1 MATIQTG
8 SNTSYYSIQRF
19 LGVNESLDGDT
30 QLQLGE
36 ASIMENW
43 RVTPQYHLR
52 IRPGLKTLWKFTG
65 PVRGLWCGDLAGRH
79 QMLAAADGKV
89 WQLTDGGGKTSLAS
103 LTDSAVTFLPFSNKL
118 YILNGHEYLVWY
130 GTGTAKTV

>member
-65 PVRGLWCGDLAGRH
+65 PVRGLWSGDLAGRRRWGWPPSPP
-79 QMLAAADGKV
+79 AEY
-89 WQLTDGGGKTSLAS
+89 TPP
-103 LTDSAVTFLPFSNKL
+103 PFWPSPFHPTPD
-118 YILNGHEYLVWY
+118 IHGR
-130 GTGTAKTV
+130 